1 MYRQSAAPLSFNNN
15 GEKLQEIQDASQR
28 EGLVGRRCASRSR
41 LYDACNASD
50 YKFNTSAS
58 LFGFNDRGFLSDT
71 DTLKILTS
79 PLHLIQR
86 FHKR

>member
-15 GEKLQEIQDASQR
+15 GEKLEIQDALQR
-28 EGLVGRRCASRSR
+28 EGLVGRRCASPSGLHAVR
-41 LYDACNASD
+41 NASD

-79 PLHLIQR
+79 PLQLIQR